1 MSSIAQILS
10 NSQPVEKERYLY
22 FHPKKYPL
30 YTMSSLEMPL
40 QSTFLTELCKYYMEF
55 LETDFKKGRLP
66 ARQID
71 AISDGFQLQIPLR
84 RYDKPQEA
92 ALNLLY
98 SKAERNPLQTI
109 KKTDTFFEF
118 HGDFIETMQTV
129 LKNTAELDMD
139 FQQKVVFEYIREN
152 TKSLA
157 HAKGIEQEWHAK
169 KEELGMFDANTL
181 LEWLTYYTHRG
192 FFGDLTELMQNR
204 NLFDKYELY
213 LYFWEI
219 GYENKRFPLFY
230 MPIDVE
236 KVAQTGN
243 LSLILE
249 QPVLFIHK
257 KVLDVLARHAPKANK
272 NLPLPPRQIYLSEFE
287 TREAFMQQI
296 DAILNTIT
304 EYFDLKPVQTD
315 TVAEQSVRRD
325 KIFLNNSCHIAL
337 FEQADEAVL
346 NDYEALLETMR
357 QGDPIA
363 MQLLQKISNDFLF
376 HNPTNFETQIADTF
390 DKHHLFEKFDY
401 NSPIPLNEEQR
412 KILFATET
420 TDCQRIVV
428 EGPPGT
434 GKSHTIAA
442 LIYHALLRHQSVLVV
457 SDKKEALDVAES
469 KIAQVLSNGQ
479 LDDTVQHPIL
489 RLGKTE
495 TNYNKIFNTQN
506 YGKIQDRFCTM
517 NRHKYEMDAEIVR
530 NRAHIRTSLLNEI
543 TARNAVAPE
552 KLNLLLDFEETF
564 EENWATL
571 FQDIKMSNL
580 RYVYQKVQSLAD
592 LNQVLE
598 QDFGIYCWETG
609 IETSVFLK
617 QIELLR
623 SECDYYLNRPYWE
636 PLYLTAD
643 LADTP
648 LQEVG
653 FRLDYAED
661 VLLEFNKL
669 FPKWFNY
676 ALVQGKVK
684 RLNVSLQGHFGNM
697 PKIHLSQ
704 PINKQE
710 IEANLLQNAVL
721 YLRKRLEWSI
731 HWSRWQLHP
740 FPILRDASGARLC
753 ALLKTIH
760 TTVSEIQKEVV
771 ANPLV
776 FNGFGLKNED
786 VMSFIDSF
794 WKRNPDKIP
803 LFLKAIEYVEALQ
816 RTNDAAK
823 LLEAQRSLRSIRRE
837 LELNLS
843 KKMTN
848 ILDESVV
855 QFREQYKND
864 AQHIAKML
872 RAKRQLPKSYLSK
885 LTQAFPCLIVGIR
898 ELGRFLPLEAELF
911 DLLIID
917 EASQVSIAQAFPAIF
932 RAKKV
937 VVLGDTKQFGNVKSG
952 NANNDY
958 NNILFKKV
966 LSALE
971 ETIHF
976 MPKAEQERVLDKAA
990 FFNIKKSILEFTKS
1004 IAHYEGTLRKHFRGY
1019 PELIDYSDSHFYR
1032 NLQTMKIRGKSIEDV
1047 IRFEIEMPLKDDIQL
1062 DKNCKNKNVNHAEAR
1077 RIFAHLEDLKAE
1089 GFEGTVGIITPFT
1102 NQQKLISKW
1111 LYNAPDAEHFEK
1123 QFELKI
1129 MTFDTCQGE
1138 ERDIIFYSMVEKMG
1152 EKVLNRIF
1160 PVKQVEDYENKLRY
1174 QRLNVGL
1181 SRVKEQAIFILS
1193 KPLEALE
1200 AGEIKKALMHFKNR
1214 LEQNVANERNLRDTE
1229 QTESTPQELFVENTL
1244 RETDFYQQNQSKITL
1259 LKRFNL
1265 ENYLRQL
1272 EPNLEL
1278 PPYRVR
1284 FLILYQIHEQ
1294 KVKTIIIE
1302 YDAHE
1307 FGFRNSEFGIQA
1319 LNLQSVENQQNMP
1332 QFRIPNSETQIRK
1345 SIELQKTMEAYGYSF
1360 LSWNKWL
1367 LNGEDSV
1374 SFLDRKLKQIVYEQL
1389 PESSRLGAILQ
1400 VSYDKTRQGEMK
1412 VCGRCGQLKHK
1423 VDFYNPKLESGYGR
1437 VCQSCKKKG

>member
-1 MSSIAQILS
+1 MSG
-10 NSQPVEKERYLY
+10 
-22 FHPKKYPL
+22 
-30 YTMSSLEMPL
+30 LEMPL

-66 ARQID
+66 ARQIE
-71 AISDGFQLQIPLR
+71 AIVDGFQLQIPLR

-92 ALNLLY
+92 ALNILY
-98 SKAERNPLQTI
+98 SKAERNPLQNI

-129 LKNTAELDMD
+129 LKNTEVLDID

-157 HAKGIEQEWHAK
+157 HAKLIEQEWHAK
-169 KEELGMFDANTL
+169 KEELGIFDAKTL

-192 FFGDLTELMQNR
+192 FYGDLLELVQNR

-219 GYENKRFPLFY
+219 GYENHRFPLFY

-243 LSLILE
+243 LSLNLE

-257 KVLDVLARHAPKANK
+257 KVLDVLARHAPKANQS
-272 NLPLPPRQIYLSEFE
+272 LPLPPRQIYLSEFE
-287 TREAFMQQI
+287 TREAFVQQI
-296 DAILNTIT
+296 DSILRTIT
-304 EYFDLKPVQTD
+304 EYFDLKSVQTD
-315 TVAEQSVRRD
+315 TIEAQSVSRD

-337 FEQADEAVL
+337 FEQADESVV

-357 QGDPIA
+357 QGDPVA
-363 MQLLQKISNDFLF
+363 MQLLQKIGNDFLF
-376 HNPTNFETQIADTF
+376 HNPTNFETMISDTF

-479 LDDTVQHPIL
+479 LDETVQHPIL

-506 YGKIQDRFCTM
+506 YGKIQDRFRTM
-517 NRHKYEMDAEIVR
+517 NRHKYEIDAEIAR
-530 NRAHIRTSLLNEI
+530 NRSKIRESLLNET
-543 TARNAVAPE
+543 TARTAVSPE
-552 KLNLLLDFEETF
+552 KINLLLDFEEEF
-564 EENWATL
+564 EENWASL
-571 FQDIKMSNL
+571 FNNVKMSNL
-580 RYVYQKVQSLAD
+580 RNVYQKVQILSD
-592 LNQVLE
+592 LNHVLE
-598 QDFGIYCWETG
+598 RDFGIYCWETG
-609 IETSVFLK
+609 IETNVFLNR
-617 QIELLR
+617 IELLR
-623 SECDYYLNRPYWE
+623 SECDYYLNQPYFE
-636 PLYLTAD
+636 PLYLTTD
-643 LADTP
+643 LAYTP
-648 LQEVG
+648 IYDVG
-653 FRLDYAED
+653 FRLNYAEAI
-661 VLLEFNKL
+661 LIEFNKL

-684 RLNVSLQGHFGNM
+684 KLNGSLQAHFGNM
-697 PKIHLSQ
+697 PRIHLSQ
-704 PINKQE
+704 PINEQE
-710 IEANLLQNAVL
+710 REANLLQNAIF
-721 YLRKRLEWSI
+721 YFRKRLEWSVN
-731 HWSRWQLHP
+731 WARWQFNP
-740 FPILRDASGARLC
+740 FPILRDASAARLC
-753 ALLKTIH
+753 ELLRTMH
-760 TTVSEIQKEVV
+760 YTVSEIQKEVIG
-771 ANPLV
+771 NSLI
-776 FNGFGLKNED
+776 FNHFGLEND
-786 VMSFIDSF
+786 NVMTFIHHF
-794 WKRNPDKIP
+794 WKLNPDKIP
-803 LFLKAIEYVEALQ
+803 AFLKAMDYAEALQ

-823 LLEAQRSLRSIRRE
+823 LLDAQRSLRSIRRE

-855 QFREQYKND
+855 KFREQYKND

-872 RAKRQLPKSYLSK
+872 RSKRQLPKSYLLK
-885 LTQAFPCLIVGIR
+885 LIEAFPCLIVGIR
-898 ELGRFLPLEAELF
+898 ELGKFLPLEAELF

-976 MPKAEQERVLDKAA
+976 MPQEERQRILDKAS

-1004 IAHYEGTLRKHFRGY
+1004 IAHYEGSLRKHFRGY

-1032 NLQTMKIRGKSIEDV
+1032 NLQTMKIRGKSIEEV
-1047 IRFEIEMPLKDDIQL
+1047 IRFEIEKPSKDDSQL
-1062 DKNCKNKNVNHAEAR
+1062 DKSYKNKNVNHSEAY
-1077 RIFAHLEDLKAE
+1077 RIFVHLENLKNE
-1089 GFEGTVGIITPFT
+1089 GFEGTVGIITPFS
-1102 NQQKLISKW
+1102 NQQKLISKL
-1111 LYNAPDAEHFEK
+1111 LYNAPNFEHFENH
-1123 QFELKI
+1123 FELKI

-1138 ERDIIFYSMVEKMG
+1138 ERDIIFYSMVEKIG
-1152 EKVLNRIF
+1152 EKSLNRIF

-1181 SRVKEQAIFILS
+1181 SRVKEQAVFILS
-1193 KPLEALE
+1193 KPLEALD

-1214 LEQNVANERNLRDTE
+1214 LEQNVLEERNARDTSSQE
-1229 QTESTPQELFVENTL
+1229 AMSPQELFVENTL

-1272 EPNLEL
+1272 EPNLKL

-1284 FLILYQIHEQ
+1284 FLILYRINEQ

-1307 FGFRNSEFGIQA
+1307 FQTISDFGFRNA
-1319 LNLQSVENQQNMP
+1319 DLQPIENQTYTPTFRNP
-1332 QFRIPNSETQIRK
+1332 QSEIHIRK

-1360 LSWNKWL
+1360 LRWNKWL
-1367 LNGEDSV
+1367 LNGEDGV

-1437 VCQSCKKKG
+1437 VCQPCKKKS